1 MSVVYGGSMAQEVAM
16 DPDLQNGTRKRLTAL
31 DAAALKDIGWE
42 VIAPPPP
49 TGIDGDY
56 NDNNIVDAADYVVWR
71 DRLNQSVSIPHD
83 ATPGMVTAADYT
95 VWRSNFGR
103 MPAGGSSAAVAAVP
117 EPSVAIQLI
126 AGALASVFARRKRR
140 R

>member
-1 MSVVYGGSMAQEVAM
+1 MSVVYGGSTAQEAAM

-49 TGIDGDY
+49 AGIDGDY
-56 NDNNIVDAADYVVWR
+56 NDNDIVDAADYVVWR
-71 DRLNQSVSIPHD
+71 DRLNQSVTIPND
-83 ATPGMVTAADYT
+83 ATPGTVTAADYT

-103 MPAGGSSAAVAAVP
+103 MPASGSARGSWRQCRNRVRQFRRLP
-117 EPSVAIQLI
+117 E
-126 AGALASVFARRKRR
+126 
-140 R
+140 